1 MATTAFNYTAIDA
14 GGKQK
19 KGTIEAASLDAA
31 RANLKNQG
39 LTPITVEKPNA
50 LNKELNINIGGKV
63 KAKRLGSVLQAVPKY
78 PACRSYRDPGAWN
91 AW

>member
-1 MATTAFNYTAIDA
+1 MIRVATTAFNYTAIDA

-39 LTPITVEKPNA
+39 VDTDY
-50 LNKELNINIGGKV
+50 GGETKC
-63 KAKRLGSVLQAVPKY
+63 LE
-78 PACRSYRDPGAWN
+78 
-91 AW
+91 

>member
-1 MATTAFNYTAIDA
+1 MIRVATTAFNYTAIDA

-39 LTPITVEKPNA
+39 LTQRAGNLPEGTGQRKPDA
-50 LNKELNINIGGKV
+50 GAPYHEV
-63 KAKRLGSVLQAVPKY
+63 H
-78 PACRSYRDPGAWN
+78 PGAEQ
-91 AW
+91 A

>member
-1 MATTAFNYTAIDA
+1 MIRVATTAFNYTAIDA

-39 LTPITVEKPNA
+39 LTPITVEQPNA
-50 LNKELNINIGGKV
+50 LN
-63 KAKRLGSVLQAVPKY
+63 
-78 PACRSYRDPGAWN
+78 
-91 AW
+91 